1 MTPKTTDHI
10 MFSPLHLPCGAVLKN
25 RLVKAAMSDALGDG
39 RGFPTP
45 EQNRLY
51 ARWAEGGIAA
61 SIIGEVQGTP
71 QFPESPG
78 NLVLQPGTPVP
89 FEELA
94 KAGQVNGAGLWV
106 QLGHAGALANAEIS
120 QPAGPSAIDV
130 PGLTCAE
137 MPLKDIRNLPD
148 EFARTARAA
157 KAVGFDGAEIH
168 AAHGF
173 LLSQFLSPLFNTRT
187 DDYGGTPQARRRLV
201 LEVISAVRDA
211 VGDAF
216 PLAIKINASDMLD
229 GGLTEMDALALIGA
243 LDACPIDLIDI
254 SGGTYFPGAAS
265 SSDGAGKGP
274 YFAEFAR
281 QARKRTAK
289 PLMLTGGIK
298 TFTQADELLRAG
310 HVDIIGLARALVLE
324 PDLPHQWQHGDISS
338 PAFPRLIS
346 TEAGAVTAWYTL
358 RIAALAENQEAEVSM
373 EASDAFARIKMQQ
386 AAKAARWKSHFA
398 GSIDNKR
405 V

>member
-10 MFSPLHLPCGAVLKN
+10 MFTPLHLPCGAVLKN
-25 RLVKAAMSDALGDG
+25 RLVKAAMSDAMGDG

-78 NLVLQPGTPVP
+78 NLVLQPATRAP
-89 FEELA
+89 FVELA

-106 QLGHAGALANAEIS
+106 QLGHAGALAHAEIS
-120 QPAGPSAIDV
+120 QPTGPSAIDV
-130 PGLTCAE
+130 PGLTCAA
-137 MPLKDIRNLPD
+137 MTLTDIQKLPD
-148 EFARTARAA
+148 EFARTAQAA
-157 KAVGFDGAEIH
+157 KAMGFGGAEIH

-187 DDYGGTPQARRRLV
+187 DGYGGTSQARCRLV

-229 GGLTEMDALALIGA
+229 GGLTERDALALIDV

-274 YFAEFAR
+274 YFADFAR
-281 QARKRTAK
+281 QARNRTTT
-289 PLMLTGGIK
+289 PLMLTGGVK
-298 TFTQADELLRAG
+298 TFAQADELLRAG
-310 HVDIIGLARALVLE
+310 HVDVIGLARALVLE
-324 PDLPHQWQHGDISS
+324 PDLPHHWQHGDTLS
-338 PAFPRLIS
+338 PAFPRLTS
-346 TEAGAVTAWYTL
+346 TEAGAVTAWYTM
-358 RIAALAENQEAEVSM
+358 RIAALAEDQEAEFSM
-373 EASDAFARIKMQQ
+373 EASDAFARIKAQE
-386 AAKAARWKSHFA
+386 AARVARWKNHFA
-398 GSIDNKR
+398 AP
-405 V
+405 